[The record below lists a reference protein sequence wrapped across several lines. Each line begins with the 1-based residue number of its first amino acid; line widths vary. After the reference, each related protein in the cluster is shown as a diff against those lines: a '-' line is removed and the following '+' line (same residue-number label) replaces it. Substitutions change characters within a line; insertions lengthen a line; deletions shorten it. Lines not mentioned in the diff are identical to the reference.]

1 MSSKKY
7 TGPFNSFVGGFNV
20 GAGFKPDGT
29 SGFPLIESCDIQI
42 DEAGNRLDYALNQ
55 IWEAINNGGSPL
67 PREVYTE
74 TEMTALLTNATT
86 ASVGA
91 VYKYMGTTT
100 DTYTQGGLYIIQEE

>member
-1 MSSKKY
+1 MGFKN
-7 TGPFNSFVGGFNV
+7 FRGGFNV

-55 IWEAINNGGSPL
+55 IWDAINNGSSPL
-67 PREVYTE
+67 PRNIYTE

-86 ASVGA
+86 GSVGA